1 MCQPGSRIKFCTCAP
16 DEPLPYPRWELW
28 RSRPDRDMLER
39 FIVGEIVPPSL
50 DHELLVERVLQDL
63 NQPDAFDTDLDFR
76 DGDSLV
82 LHWREDDAMHF
93 RFHNETWLGSWGAGF
108 GNPTQTTPSAAG
120 RIERHR
126 RQDFE
131 TSDW

>member
-1 MCQPGSRIKFCTCAP
+1 M
-16 DEPLPYPRWELW
+16 
-28 RSRPDRDMLER
+28 
-39 FIVGEIVPPSL
+39 PPSL

-82 LHWREDDAMHF
+82 LHWREDEAMHF
-93 RFHNETWLGSWGAGF
+93 RFHNKTWLGSWGAGF
-108 GNPTQTTPSAAG
+108 GNPTQTAPAAAG

-126 RQDFE
+126 RRDFE

>member
-1 MCQPGSRIKFCTCAP
+1 MCQPGSRITFCTCAP

-28 RSRPDRDMLER
+28 RSRLDRDMLER
-39 FIVGEIVPPSL
+39 LIVGEIVPPSL

-82 LHWREDDAMHF
+82 LHWREDEAMHF
-93 RFHNETWLGSWGAGF
+93 RFHNKTWLGSWGAGF
-108 GNPTQTTPSAAG
+108 GNPTKTAPAAAG
-120 RIERHR
+120 RIERDR
-126 RQDFE
+126 RQGLGA
-131 TSDW
+131 SDW

>member
-1 MCQPGSRIKFCTCAP
+1 MCQSGSRITFCACTP
-16 DEPLPYPRWELW
+16 DEPLPCPRWELW

-39 FIVGEIVPPSL
+39 FTVGEIVRPS
-50 DHELLVERVLQDL
+50 
-63 NQPDAFDTDLDFR
+63 
-76 DGDSLV
+76 
-82 LHWREDDAMHF
+82 REDDAMHF
-93 RFHNETWLGSWGAGF
+93 RFHDKTWLGSWGAGF
-108 GNPTQTTPSAAG
+108 GSPTQTAPAAAG